1 MFGLD
6 VGAAVLT
13 RFIAREENHTSR
25 LLRVPFKHEV
35 TKGDSFKTFV
45 PNRLI
50 PSVRLIGSAWQLLPT
65 LPRTLLRRPS
75 WRSSFLGDPGAKF
88 LCGKLAIGTKK
99 EKRSKKKE
107 RPVGTVGGNKS
118 STGGTNSLEE
128 QMPEGSRV
136 SRFSRHLLG
145 VPPPLMHC
153 SLLRIPVPG
162 VNRPSSD
169 SLLRADGRVND

>member
-1 MFGLD
+1 MKQQGRRYSADQRRARLPWSQSD
-6 VGAAVLT
+6 VGSDLLWE
-13 RFIAREENHTSR
+13 REM
-25 LLRVPFKHEV
+25 RVRRDK
-35 TKGDSFKTFV
+35 TGDV
-45 PNRLI
+45 
-50 PSVRLIGSAWQLLPT
+50 VG
-65 LPRTLLRRPS
+65 RPS